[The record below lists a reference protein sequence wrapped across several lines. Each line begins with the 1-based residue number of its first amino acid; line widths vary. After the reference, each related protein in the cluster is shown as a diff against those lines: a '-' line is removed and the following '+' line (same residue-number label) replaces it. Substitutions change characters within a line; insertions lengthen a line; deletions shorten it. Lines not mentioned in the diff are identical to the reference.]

1 VVYVARLVNSWLS
14 RHLPL
19 SRLRES
25 LNTCYARALNEFESM
40 YGIGA
45 HNSLS
50 IDCRLLLCDYHSSRG
65 LQTCCGWCA
74 AFRVVAG
81 SWSGAMTRR
90 RESNKGRQS
99 TDTVVAQLH
108 GLHKEFPRSDE

>member
-19 SRLRES
+19 SKLRES
-25 LNTCYARALNEFESM
+25 LNTGYARALNEFESM

-50 IDCRLLLCDYHSSRG
+50 IDCRLLCDYHSWWV
-65 LQTCCGWCA
+65 LQT
-74 AFRVVAG
+74 
-81 SWSGAMTRR
+81 S
-90 RESNKGRQS
+90 
-99 TDTVVAQLH
+99 
-108 GLHKEFPRSDE
+108 